1 MGTCAPSKP
10 VTQDIEEGRDTAEE
24 LPNSVRITKIIN
36 DYQADNEML
45 RSELEEM
52 KSQKETAEREDKA
65 KQNDDVIKELE
76 KMKALMETKDRAL
89 VKGRVEA
96 ALLTKA
102 NTLLS
107 ETTTRVFIK
116 GDLKHQVPEGSTK
129 SKSEKNAWVE
139 VHLTEGEIVEDD
151 FKEGYVTLV
160 YSDSKDAETSKK
172 CKIDDITY
180 GKSEKQFL
188 ISAVGSETELLFACE
203 TEEQRINWVK
213 CINDALTAAS
223 KPPESMTEVF
233 TLKLQFTKDKLG
245 IRVEEDIV
253 DTTEIDVKEQ
263 VADES
268 ANEEAEQKVD
278 DSEAKTVEVKDA
290 KPASGDS
297 NSEEELIDEEQP
309 CQLVVTMI
317 TDEDLSAG
325 GLKVDC
331 AVIAIN
337 DTSLIGKG
345 YTEQLDLLRTTPK
358 PFTLTFRGKK
368 IRQEQTKEKTG
379 YSSILKELVADDEN
393 SVKRA
398 FYDLVKGTP
407 FERELQSSEDKVTTI
422 TNLLGNQRRLMAL
435 IHNFQGNQEDL

>member
-1 MGTCAPSKP
+1 MGTCAPTKH
-10 VTQDIEEGRDTAEE
+10 VTKDTEEGRDTADEV
-24 LPNSVRITKIIN
+24 PNSDRITKIIN

-172 CKIDDITY
+172 CKIVDIAD
-180 GKSEKQFL
+180 GVSEKEF
-188 ISAVGSETELLFACE
+188 SVVGSEAELLFACE
-203 TEEQRINWVK
+203 TDEQRINWVK

-245 IRVEEDIV
+245 IRVEEEIV
-253 DTTEIDVKEQ
+253 ETTEIDVKEQ

-278 DSEAKTVEVKDA
+278 DSEAKIAEVEDA
-290 KPASGDS
+290 KAATGDS
-297 NSEEELIDEEQP
+297 NSEEELIDEEP
-309 CQLVVTMI
+309 CQLIVTKI

-325 GLKVDC
+325 GLKLDC

-345 YTEQLDLLRTTPK
+345 YSEQLELLRTTPK
-358 PFTLTFRGKK
+358 PFTLSFRGKK
-368 IRQEQTKEKTG
+368 IRREQTKEKTG

-407 FERELQSSEDKVTTI
+407 FERELQSSDDKVATI

-435 IHNFQGNQEDL
+435 IHNFQGNQDDL